1 MSRSLRYAIL
11 IPLSILA
18 FYVLFVLP
26 HVDLGLVGGL
36 AVLPSAW
43 LVWYLLWKTMHA
55 AAGETGAG
63 DSAAPISPG
72 EQQAWIGLFFTAA
85 ILVYYAVR
93 GGEMVAEDGTMARG
107 ASAIGRHI
115 GTLVVVWV
123 VVMSVLRKRWL
134 DAVEQ
139 DERDLAIQARA
150 TSWARGGLV
159 AFVLAMAV
167 MFAFSPL
174 DHLQWAKPMMISN
187 VMMDAL
193 IASSA
198 LEYALTGITY
208 WLDRR

>member
-11 IPLSILA
+11 IPLAILA
-18 FYVLFVLP
+18 FYVLFVFP
-26 HVDLGLVGGL
+26 HIDVGVVGSL
-36 AVLPSAW
+36 AVLASAW
-43 LVWYLLWKTMHA
+43 VVLYLLWKTMHGP
-55 AAGETGAG
+55 AGEVATG
-63 DSAAPISPG
+63 DSPAAISPG
-72 EQQAWIGLFFTAA
+72 EQRAWIGLFFTAA
-85 ILVYYAVR
+85 ILVYYALR
-93 GGEMVAEDGTMARG
+93 GGEMIADDGTMARG

-139 DERDLAIQARA
+139 DERDRAIQARA
-150 TSWARGGLV
+150 TQWARCGLAV
-159 AFVLAMAV
+159 FVLAMAV

-187 VMMDAL
+187 LMMASL

-198 LEYALTGITY
+198 LEYAVTGITY